1 MPSVKHNSVSEI
13 DRLYYVL
20 DERNDTIDQLQR
32 KIDLLLE
39 GEVGEQQES
48 LHLVLV
54 ENHELKTLNERL
66 QDEAE
71 STGKSLQ
78 EALRELRIL
87 QQELQTQKEIS
98 DDINR
103 RLLQKDEEIVT
114 IKSRVDNQ
122 YFLEKEAL
130 QLREMVNEYE
140 RNEIDLVSEIEHVSS
155 KRREVELIHAANL
168 QELEKLQI
176 SVEEQSLLREQ
187 YESENKLLLGKCK
200 TLWETQENLQR

>member
-1 MPSVKHNSVSEI
+1 MPSLNQYSDSEI
-13 DRLYYVL
+13 DRLYHVL

-48 LHLVLV
+48 LHLVLA
-54 ENHELKTLNERL
+54 ENHELQALNECL
-66 QDEAE
+66 QDKVE

-78 EALRELRIL
+78 EALSELRIL

-98 DDINR
+98 DDVNR
-103 RLLQKDEEIVT
+103 RLLQKDEEIAT
-114 IKSRVDNQ
+114 IKSRGDNQ

-130 QLREMVNEYE
+130 QLREMINEFE

-155 KRREVELIHAANL
+155 KRREMELIHAANL

-176 SVEEQSLLREQ
+176 SVEEHSLLREQ

-200 TLWETQENLQR
+200 TLQEKREKLQR

>member
-1 MPSVKHNSVSEI
+1 MPSVKHNSDSEI

-54 ENHELKTLNERL
+54 ENHELKSLNERL

-98 DDINR
+98 DDMNR

-130 QLREMVNEYE
+130 QLREMVNEFE

-176 SVEEQSLLREQ
+176 SAEEQSLLREQ

>member
-1 MPSVKHNSVSEI
+1 MPSLNHNSDSEI
-13 DRLYYVL
+13 DRLYHVL

-54 ENHELKTLNERL
+54 ENHELKALNEQL
-66 QDEAE
+66 QDKAE

-78 EALRELRIL
+78 EALSELRIL

-98 DDINR
+98 DGMNR
-103 RLLQKDEEIVT
+103 RLLQKDEEIAT

-122 YFLEKEAL
+122 YFLEKESL
-130 QLREMVNEYE
+130 QLREMVNEFE
-140 RNEIDLVSEIEHVSS
+140 RNEIDLVTEIEHVSS

-168 QELEKLQI
+168 QELEKLQN
-176 SVEEQSLLREQ
+176 SVEEENLLREQ
-187 YESENKLLLGKCK
+187 YESENKLLLGKCQ
-200 TLWETQENLQR
+200 TLQERQDNLQR

>member
-1 MPSVKHNSVSEI
+1 MPSVEHNSVSEI

>member
-1 MPSVKHNSVSEI
+1 MPSVEHNSVSEI

-54 ENHELKTLNERL
+54 ENHELKTLNERF
-66 QDEAE
+66 QDEAD

>member
-78 EALRELRIL
+78 EALR
-87 QQELQTQKEIS
+87 
-98 DDINR
+98 
-103 RLLQKDEEIVT
+103 
-114 IKSRVDNQ
+114 
-122 YFLEKEAL
+122 
-130 QLREMVNEYE
+130 
-140 RNEIDLVSEIEHVSS
+140 
-155 KRREVELIHAANL
+155 
-168 QELEKLQI
+168 
-176 SVEEQSLLREQ
+176 
-187 YESENKLLLGKCK
+187 
-200 TLWETQENLQR
+200 